1 MRFED
6 VENLFL
12 FCGGL
17 GMFLYGMKI
26 MSDGIQRTAGEKMR
40 QLLGV
45 LTNNRVLGVLV
56 GALITAIIQSS
67 GATTVMVVGFV
78 NAGIMSLIQAAG
90 VIMGANIGTCMTS
103 WIVSMGQLGD
113 AFKAISPDL
122 YAPLL
127 IGIGALLA
135 MFSKKQGKQL
145 AGQILT
151 GLGFLFIG
159 LTFMKDAASAY
170 THFPIFTEAF
180 RLFGSNPILGI
191 LIGALV
197 TALMQSSSA
206 SVGILQ
212 MLASSGSAVT
222 TASAIYI
229 SLGSNIGSC
238 VTALLSCVGTSRV
251 AKRAA
256 VMHLSFNVIGA
267 TLFGIGMY
275 IYFMFNGEF
284 QMAAIDSVGIS
295 IFHTI
300 FNITCTILLF
310 NFAPLLVK
318 LSGIVVREEQVE
330 EVKADDNASDVINRH
345 LDERFLRTPAV
356 AVETARKEVVRMGCV
371 TLNNARMAVE
381 LIKTHD
387 KEIMNKI
394 YQNEKVINELEEILT
409 EYLAKVNNLS
419 LSESQHQLVSHLF
432 YTIRDIERVGDHT
445 ENIAEQIQYM
455 IDRNLKISE
464 TSHKE
469 IVNVAAIAVDAFEN
483 AIECRSSRSLDAMRK
498 VVSLEDEVDA
508 LQEEVHDRHIER
520 LSNGTCNPASGLPFM
535 DILSNLERISDHAVN
550 IAGYVKDEM

>member
-6 VENLFL
+6 VENLFI

-45 LTNNRVLGVLV
+45 LTNNRLLGVLV

-78 NAGIMSLIQAAG
+78 NAGIMTLAQAVG

-113 AFKAISPDL
+113 AFKAMSPEL

-127 IGIGALLA
+127 VGIGAILV
-135 MFSKKQGKQL
+135 MFTKKQGKQL
-145 AGQILT
+145 AGQILV
-151 GLGFLFIG
+151 GLGFLFLG
-159 LTFMKDAASAY
+159 LDFMKDAASAY
-170 THFPIFTEAF
+170 THLPIFTEAF

-222 TASAIYI
+222 AASAIYI

-238 VTALLSCVGTSRV
+238 VTALLSSVGAPKN

-256 VMHLSFNVIGA
+256 VIHLSFNVIGA
-267 TLFGIGMY
+267 TLFGLGM
-275 IYFMFNGEF
+275 FLLFTFNPVL
-284 QMAAIDSVGIS
+284 QASAIDSVGIS
-295 IFHTI
+295 IFHTV

-310 NFAPLLVK
+310 PFSNVLVK
-318 LSGIVVREEQVE
+318 ISGLVIREE
-330 EVKADDNASDVINRH
+330 EVTELKEDATASDMINRH
-345 LDERFLRTPAV
+345 LDERFLRSPAV

-381 LIKTHD
+381 LIKTRD
-387 KEIMNKI
+387 KDLIEKI
-394 YQNEKVINELEEILT
+394 YANEKTINELEEIIT
-409 EYLAKVNNLS
+409 EYLAKVNTLS
-419 LSESQHQLVSHLF
+419 LNDAQHQLVSHLF

-445 ENIAEQIQYM
+445 ENIAEQM
-455 IDRNLKISE
+455 EEMLNRNLKISDV
-464 TSHKE
+464 SHEE
-469 IVNVAAIAVDAFEN
+469 IINVANIAVDAFEN
-483 AIECRSSRSLDAMRK
+483 SIECRSNNSLEAMRK
-498 VVSLEDEVDA
+498 VISLEDEVDA
-508 LQEEVHDRHIER
+508 LQEEIHDSHIER
-520 LSNGTCNPASGLPFM
+520 LSNGTCNPAAGLPFM

>member
-1 MRFED
+1 MHFED

-26 MSDGIQRTAGEKMR
+26 MSDGIQQTAGEKMR
-40 QLLGV
+40 QLLGI

-78 NAGIMSLIQAAG
+78 NAGIMTLTQAVG

-103 WIVSMGQLGD
+103 WIVSLGQLGD
-113 AFKAISPDL
+113 AFKAVSPDL

-127 IGIGALLA
+127 IGIGAILV
-135 MFSKKQGKQL
+135 MFSKKEGKQL
-145 AGQILT
+145 VGQILA

-159 LTFMKDAASAY
+159 LMFMKDAAGAY
-170 THFPIFTEAF
+170 THLPIFTEAF

-191 LIGALV
+191 IIGALV

-222 TASAIYI
+222 AGSAIYI

-238 VTALLSCVGTSRV
+238 VTALLSSVGTTKV

-256 VMHLSFNVIGA
+256 IMHLTFNVIG
-267 TLFGIGMY
+267 TGIFTIGS
-275 IYFMFNGEF
+275 IVVFMLNREI
-284 QMAAIDSVGIS
+284 QMMPIDSVWIS
-295 IFHTI
+295 IFHTC

-310 NFAPLLVK
+310 PFAKFLVK
-318 LSGIVVREEQVE
+318 IATMLVRDE
-330 EVKADDNASDVINRH
+330 EVVESPADVTTSETINRH
-345 LDERFLRTPAV
+345 LDERFLRSPAV

-381 LIKTHD
+381 LIKTRD
-387 KEIMNKI
+387 KSLIEKI
-394 YQNEKVINELEEILT
+394 YENEKTINELEEIIT
-409 EYLAKVNNLS
+409 EYLAKVNTLS
-419 LSESQHQLVSHLF
+419 MNDAQHQLVSHLF

-445 ENIAEQIQYM
+445 ENIAEQLEYM
-455 IDRNLKISE
+455 LNRDLKISDKSQE
-464 TSHKE
+464 E
-469 IVNVAAIAVDAFEN
+469 IEKISTLAVDAFEY
-483 AIECRSSRSLDAMRK
+483 AMECRSSKSLDAMRK
-498 VVSLEDEVDA
+498 VISLEDEVDS
-508 LQEEVHDRHIER
+508 LQEEIHDRHIER
-520 LSNGTCNPASGLPFM
+520 LSCGKCNPAAGIPFM